1 MNIAKNCNTVVLSE
15 LSEALLTV
23 LLYETIGVSIKCSML
38 LLMDAIFKSKGKESM
53 LILLFSN

>member
-15 LSEALLTV
+15 LSEALLTM

-38 LLMDAIFKSKGKESM
+38 LIKGCD
-53 LILLFSN
+53 LQV